1 MRSYFKD
8 ESIGKYK
15 LSEYLKWDHSK
26 FKFHICGEEK
36 IKARTEYIMDIIGD
50 AKLDEETYEL
60 FIREFQSW
68 GGRYDVRTSKE
79 TFKGIYE
86 ILKKYPFL
94 SAAGLEQI
102 WFVYIHDQFE
112 ECKLDEALEIFLKR
126 YGKTEEALDKYLEY
140 VDEVAKIYD
149 SQFEQETIKLQECCK
164 DYDEPLIKH
173 LQYVIKSQHIRAEK
187 IIDCLPSQELI
198 QKDRSQLSEIIRG
211 TRIFFGAC
219 DPISYQMIE
228 SLATGE
234 GLDYYPDQPK
244 YSATGV
250 GTIEATFTKKEFLES
265 IKKRKES
272 LKRR

>member
-1 MRSYFKD
+1 MKSCFK
-8 ESIGKYK
+8 EEAIKKIK
-15 LSEYLKWDHSK
+15 LSKYLKMSK
-26 FKFHICGEEK
+26 PFSGDEERR
-36 IKARTEYIMDIIGD
+36 KARTEYIMDIIGD
-50 AKLDEETYEL
+50 VEMDLDTYEL
-60 FIREFQSW
+60 FIQQFQRF
-68 GGRYDVRTSKE
+68 GGRYDVRTTKE
-79 TFKGIYE
+79 TIKGIYE
-86 ILKKYPFL
+86 ISQTYPFL
-94 SAAGLEQI
+94 SATALDEI
-102 WFVYIHDQFE
+102 WFVYIHDQFQ
-112 ECKLDEALEIFLKR
+112 ECKLDDALGKFFKR
-126 YGKTEEALDKYLEY
+126 YGKTEDAFEKYLEY
-140 VDEVAKIYD
+140 VDEVAKEYD
-149 SQFEQETIKLQECCK
+149 SQFEQETIKLQESCK

-173 LQYVIKSQHIRAEK
+173 LQYVIKSQHIRADK
-187 IIDCLPSQELI
+187 IIECLPSKELI

-228 SLATGE
+228 SLATGG